1 MSKGISD
8 AQTAKEKLWTES
20 DFKGG
25 TIKSIRYMDSDNQY
39 VSSYPGSKD
48 KKKSTIPIYGM
59 TEITFEN
66 DSGQPIVSASIPCT
80 LKEAQ
85 EYHVGQKVSV
95 EIITDDSMDSDD

>member
-8 AQTAKEKLWTES
+8 AQSAKEKLWTEA
-20 DFKGG
+20 DFKSG

-39 VSSYPGSKD
+39 CSPND
-48 KKKSTIPIYGM
+48 KKKNAIPVYGM

-66 DSGQPIVSASIPCT
+66 DSGQPIVSASFPCT

-85 EYHVGQKVSV
+85 EYYVGQKARV
-95 EIITDDSMDSDD
+95 ELITDDDEDNDD